1 VGKELLVDEATARAM
16 IEAHFDA
23 SCSGADTD
31 NYAQSSVYQQC
42 AAPGHAMRIL
52 V

>member
-1 VGKELLVDEATARAM
+1 LVQS
-16 IEAHFDA
+16 FGPFY
-23 SCSGADTD
+23 SGADTD